1 MSTLKV
7 NKIRDNSGSTDAI
20 VLDPS
25 GGAVLAGVTTVST
38 VKVGSGVTISS
49 DGDVFT
55 TGITTSSSVIVGSGV
70 TISESGIEAS
80 GIGIT
85 VANINS
91 GAVSGPRNLIING
104 AMNVTQYQDKIGDN
118 TNDGYAVDRMRTEV
132 NSVDNDVTSSSGTV
146 ASGTTPYSLGF
157 RKTWKVVNGNQ
168 TSGAQGTS
176 RIALQYRIE
185 AQDIAHS
192 GWDYTSPTSFI
203 TLQFWCKSSVA
214 QNFYGV
220 LMSNDG
226 TQQNYPFETGSLTA
240 DTWTKV
246 VKTIPGNANLT
257 FNEDTGEGIKI
268 EIHMLR
274 GTDYTDSSVSLNQWA
289 AYATGTRTPDQTTTW
304 FTTND
309 ATFEVTGLQ
318 LEVGSQ
324 ATSFE
329 HRLFADELAQ
339 CQRYFVMFGGNVT
352 AWRLGFMWV
361 NTSTNA
367 YCDVHLPVTMRN
379 IPSQI
384 YTNGTAAEYQVHGA
398 SSASAGGNQIVNSS
412 SLPTIHTQSTKNLV
426 QLSFTTAGSLV
437 VGRNAWFRSAAST
450 VYIGIGAEIA

>member
-25 GGAVLAGVTTVST
+25 GGAVLAGVTTIST
-38 VKVGSGVTISS
+38 ARV
-49 DGDVFT
+49 T
-55 TGITTSSSVIVGSGV
+55 TGITSTSLQVGAAV

-104 AMNVTQYQDKIGDN
+104 AMNVKQYQDKIGDN
-118 TNDGYAVDRMRTEV
+118 TNDGYAVDRMRAEV
-132 NSVDNDVTSSSGTV
+132 TGIDNDVTSSSGTV

-157 RKTWKVVNGNQ
+157 RKTWKIVNGDQ
-168 TSGAQGTS
+168 TSGAQAHS
-176 RIALQYRIE
+176 RITFQYRAE
-185 AQDIAHS
+185 ARDIANS
-192 GWDYTSPTSFI
+192 GWNYTSPTSFI

-214 QNFYGV
+214 QNFYG
-220 LMSNDG
+220 LLYAADG
-226 TQQNYPFETGSLTA
+226 TSQNYPFETGSLAA

-246 VKTIPGNANLT
+246 VKTIPGNANLQ
-257 FNEDTGEGIKI
+257 FNDDANEGLKI

-274 GTDYTDSSVSLNQWA
+274 STNYTDSSVALNQWA
-289 AYATGTRTPDQTTTW
+289 AYNTGTRTPDQTTTW
-304 FTTND
+304 FDTND
-309 ATFEVTGLQ
+309 ATFEITGLQ

-329 HRLFADELAQ
+329 HRLFADELTQ

-352 AWRLGFMWV
+352 AWRLGFIWV
-361 NTSTNA
+361 NSTTNA
-367 YCDVHLPVTMRN
+367 YLNINLPVTMRN
-379 IPSQI
+379 IPTQL
-384 YTNGTAAEYQVHGA
+384 YTNGTAANYQIHGA
-398 SSASAGGNQIVNSS
+398 SSASAAGNQITSCS
-412 SLPTIHTQSTKNLV
+412 ALPTIHNQSTKNLV
-426 QLSFTTAGSLV
+426 QLSMTAASGLV
-437 VGRNAWFRSAAST
+437 VGRQAWFRSSSST
-450 VYIGIGAEIA
+450 SVYLGIGAEIV